1 MDKLKPSENLT
12 PLAMF
17 GMIILGNT
25 AINVAHICSVIENT
39 PQDEPSSFWFEIE
52 LVNGHVI
59 DLREQFA
66 IEFRDQLQT
75 MLRHA
80 QFAAPAGGSLIKH

>member
-1 MDKLKPSENLT
+1 MPELKPSENLT

-17 GMIILGNT
+17 GMIVLGHT
-25 AINVAHICSVIENT
+25 AINVGHICSVVENT
-39 PQDEPSSFWFEIE
+39 PVDEPSAFWFEIE
-52 LVNGHVI
+52 LMNGHVI

-66 IEFRDQLQT
+66 IAFRDQLQT

-80 QFAAPAGGSLIKH
+80 QFAAPAGSLVKH

>member
-1 MDKLKPSENLT
+1 MTELQQSENLM

-39 PQDEPSSFWFEIE
+39 PADEPDAFWFEIE
-52 LVNGHVI
+52 MANGHVI
-59 DLREQFA
+59 DLREKFA
-66 IEFRDQLQT
+66 VSFRDQLQA
-75 MLRHA
+75 MLRRA
-80 QFAAPAGGSLIKH
+80 QFAAPPGALVKH

>member
-1 MDKLKPSENLT
+1 MAELKASENLT

-17 GMIILGNT
+17 GMIIVGNT
-25 AINVAHICSVIENT
+25 AINVAHICSVIENK
-39 PQDEPSSFWFEIE
+39 PHEDYWFEIQ
-52 LVNGHVI
+52 LINGNVI

-66 IEFRDQLQT
+66 VAFRDQLQT

-80 QFAAPAGGSLIKH
+80 QFAAPAGSLLKH

>member
-1 MDKLKPSENLT
+1 MAELKQSENLM

-39 PQDEPSSFWFEIE
+39 PADEPESFWFEIE
-52 LVNGHVI
+52 LINGHVI
-59 DLREQFA
+59 DLREKFA
-66 IEFRDQLQT
+66 VSFRDQLLA
-75 MLRHA
+75 MLRRA
-80 QFAAPAGGSLIKH
+80 QFAAPPGALVKH

>member
-1 MDKLKPSENLT
+1 MAEFKQSENLT

-17 GMIILGNT
+17 GMIILGHT
-25 AINVAHICSVIENT
+25 AINIAHICSVIEHT
-39 PQDEPSSFWFEIE
+39 PADEPECFWFEIE
-52 LVNGHVI
+52 LINGHVI

-66 IEFRDQLQT
+66 VAFRDQLQT

-80 QFAAPAGGSLIKH
+80 QFAAPPRSLVKH